1 MRHLAENC
9 VSDADVD
16 AFGSPYS
23 DQLGHLN
30 IIMVMV
36 VMVMM
41 VVMVVMMMMV
51 MIVER
56 GVYGGF
62 GGEWTFLEK
71 TAQKEKVHE
80 DGGVYI
86 LSVVTEL
93 MKSKELNCANY
104 HRNELWP
111 GGL

>member
-30 IIMVMV
+30 IVMVMVAMVMMV

-41 VVMVVMMMMV
+41 VTRMVVVLVTMV
-51 MIVER
+51 IITVITKWQRILGTHGIEESEACVR
-56 GVYGGF
+56 QVVDQNHLIQDQSQKHF
-62 GGEWTFLEK
+62 QEQDKTFL
-71 TAQKEKVHE
+71 
-80 DGGVYI
+80 
-86 LSVVTEL
+86 L
-93 MKSKELNCANY
+93 LNQN
-104 HRNELWP
+104 
-111 GGL
+111 